1 MPTTAT
7 KPRQSGMA
15 DSLAARAV
23 AVSASSGSDP
33 PGKPAQELI
42 IRSMQIT
49 CARRLMPRLML
60 TRQQATRSIAQQAH
74 HVVAVE
80 VSLGGELA
88 VVGSRLA
95 APLQQLQCG
104 LPWSLLPT
112 SWQRRRIKGRL
123 ASSIPRC
130 IESPVGR
137 TTAAIS
143 MTSRRRVILVHP
155 QITARA
161 SMVEPTRSPRTMTW
175 QQAGAHLMRPGSLP
189 TWHNRYE
196 PRGMLTFNIPRDL

>member
-1 MPTTAT
+1 MPTTAIR
-7 KPRQSGMA
+7 PRQSGMA

-23 AVSASSGSDP
+23 AVSASSGNDP

-42 IRSMQIT
+42 IRSMQII
-49 CARRLMPRLML
+49 CARRPMSRLML

-80 VSLGGELA
+80 VSLGEPT

-95 APLQQLQCG
+95 ALPQQLQCELLWAP
-104 LPWSLLPT
+104 LPISR
-112 SWQRRRIKGRL
+112 QRRRIKGRL

-143 MTSRRRVILVHP
+143 MTSRRQVILVHP
-155 QITARA
+155 QITTRA
-161 SMVEPTRSPRTMTW
+161 SMVGPTRLPRTTTW
-175 QQAGAHLMRPGSLP
+175 QQAGAHLMQPGSPP
-189 TWHNRYE
+189 TWHNGHE
-196 PRGMLTFNIPRDL
+196 SRGMLTFNIPRDL

>member
-49 CARRLMPRLML
+49 CARRLMSRLML

-74 HVVAVE
+74 HVVAV
-80 VSLGGELA
+80 GGSFWGGGGGGWFP
-88 VVGSRLA
+88 VVGALAPAASCRLMVA
-95 APLQQLQCG
+95 
-104 LPWSLLPT
+104 LPT
-112 SWQRRRIKGRL
+112 DVS
-123 ASSIPRC
+123 A
-130 IESPVGR
+130 
-137 TTAAIS
+137 
-143 MTSRRRVILVHP
+143 
-155 QITARA
+155 
-161 SMVEPTRSPRTMTW
+161 
-175 QQAGAHLMRPGSLP
+175 
-189 TWHNRYE
+189 
-196 PRGMLTFNIPRDL
+196 